1 MNAVAYY
8 SSPIGLIKMVAVGG
22 QLVSFRFAEVLE
34 DDAQNEAFF
43 KTFVGQ
49 LYHYFKGVDI
59 AFPISIH
66 LAGTPFQQQVW
77 QLLMQIPHGRTRSY
91 EEMTIAMGDRK
102 KIRAV
107 ANAISRNPLPIVI
120 PCHRV
125 VGKNGDLTGYLGGLW
140 RKQYLLDLEQIR
152 TQPPLIPLVDTSSGH
167 H

>member
-1 MNAVAYY
+1 
-8 SSPIGLIKMVAVGG
+8 
-22 QLVSFRFAEVLE
+22 
-34 DDAQNEAFF
+34 
-43 KTFVGQ
+43 
-49 LYHYFKGVDI
+49 
-59 AFPISIH
+59 
-66 LAGTPFQQQVW
+66 
-77 QLLMQIPHGRTRSY
+77 
-91 EEMTIAMGDRK
+91 MGDRK

-152 TQPPLIPLVDTSSGH
+152 TQPPLIPLVAISSGH

>member
-1 MNAVAYY
+1 MDATAYY

-22 QLVSFRFAEVLE
+22 QLVSLRFAEVLE
-34 DDAQNEAFF
+34 DDAQNEGCFQ
-43 KTFVGQ
+43 TFLGQ
-49 LYHYFKGVDI
+49 LYQYFKGADST
-59 AFPISIH
+59 FPLPLH
-66 LAGTPFQQQVW
+66 LTGTPFQQQVW
-77 QLLMQIPHGRTRSY
+77 RLLMQIPHGRTRSY
-91 EEMTIAMGDRK
+91 EEMAIAMGDRK

-140 RKQYLLDLEQIR
+140 RKQYLLDLEQVR
-152 TQPPLIPLVDTSSGH
+152 TQPPLIPLVTTSGGH